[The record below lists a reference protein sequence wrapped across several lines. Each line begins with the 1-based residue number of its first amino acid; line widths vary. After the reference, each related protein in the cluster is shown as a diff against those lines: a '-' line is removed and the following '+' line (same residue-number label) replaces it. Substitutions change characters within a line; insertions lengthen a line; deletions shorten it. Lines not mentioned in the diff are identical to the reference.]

1 MLLCIGENLGLSSN
15 GGNTDNGSNTGN
27 GGNAGNGDN
36 YGGVTGALPE
46 GGNAVQAGDSK
57 VLSGSVTGVTGV
69 TTSGKPVYNP
79 SDGESRQGNLEP
91 FFPGG
96 LKTGISLPRGG
107 PSIED
112 LASRAGVSV
121 EAVQEELDR
130 WKKCGR
136 LKEGDDGTIHLLAG
150 TSYPGQDE
158 PEPKEEDEPPV
169 SAPKGPPK
177 LPAAPPERRHI
188 GMKDVTL
195 SDAEEWASVVPGLV
209 QRLKA
214 QAVREH
220 DPVMERSA
228 RDLYESLVRIEYAD
242 HLQKESDG
250 EASGED
256 HIPDAGKKVP
266 PGQEGGVPGQESG
279 QGSLFFPPDEPPAP
293 ATPPKE
299 NPFLKEEGHSSPR
312 GADRSGPPPGW
323 LDAQPEDVRAEYRA
337 KVKRLKGVSMPDY
350 EAVALLRTWEE
361 FRGRR

>member
-1 MLLCIGENLGLSSN
+1 MKQVDQRLVACGTEPESAHEAGRPEKIVSNAEPGENRHHPESRSSSGTGFLQRSHPFHPLVPKLHANTSLNKVSHMSLCLALCSLSKCAKSNPMLFHCTSMLLCIGENLGLSSN

-27 GGNAGNGDN
+27 GGNGGNAGNGGN

-177 LPAAPPERRHI
+177 LPAAPPERRHV
-188 GMKDVTL
+188 GMRDVTF
-195 SDAEEWASVVPGLV
+195 S
-209 QRLKA
+209 
-214 QAVREH
+214 
-220 DPVMERSA
+220 
-228 RDLYESLVRIEYAD
+228 
-242 HLQKESDG
+242 
-250 EASGED
+250 
-256 HIPDAGKKVP
+256 DAGKKVLPGQAALQFDEEPTPPTMP
-266 PGQEGGVPGQESG
+266 PGR
-279 QGSLFFPPDEPPAP
+279 
-293 ATPPKE
+293 
-299 NPFLKEEGHSSPR
+299 NP
-312 GADRSGPPPGW
+312 
-323 LDAQPEDVRAEYRA
+323 
-337 KVKRLKGVSMPDY
+337 
-350 EAVALLRTWEE
+350 LLEIAEE
-361 FRGRR
+361 FDNED